1 MEPLLGKTLAEL
13 QTIAIEAG
21 LPRFVGK
28 QLCEW
33 IYRKRVTSFEQMTNI
48 SLKAR
53 QALQER
59 YVIGRTE
66 PTAEAVSKDG
76 TRKYLFP
83 ASVSKLGLPT
93 DANVSASDGEER
105 RHTSPSCRPAASDA
119 TVLPNAVECVYLPED
134 DRATLCVSTQAG
146 CKMGCKFC
154 MTGTLGFHGNLTADA
169 ILAQIL
175 HFLSPFTFN
184 LSPLTNLVLMGEG
197 EPMDNIDNVLR
208 ALNVLT
214 SDWGLGWSPK
224 RITVSTVGFLQ
235 KPSATVNGQP
245 ALQRFLE
252 ETDCHLAISLH
263 NPNPEER
270 AAIMPAERLTPISHV
285 LDLVRQYDWSKQRRL
300 SFEYICW
307 AGVND
312 DIAHAKQLLRLVSGL
327 PCRVNLIRFHQSTN
341 SPQDV
346 QALKSTN
353 SPKDVFPA
361 SGVPTTNRQ
370 WGASSDEQRMVAFRD
385 YLSAHGVTCT
395 IRKSRGEDILAACG
409 MLVNALQK

>member
-83 ASVSKLGLPT
+83 IQAEMPDNRSNDSEKRTL
-93 DANVSASDGEER
+93 
-105 RHTSPSCRPAASDA
+105 
-119 TVLPNAVECVYLPED
+119 NAQCSTLNAQHSTLNYIECVYLPED
-134 DRATLCVSTQAG
+134 DRVTLCVSTQAG

-175 HFLSPFTFN
+175 HFPD
-184 LSPLTNLVLMGEG
+184 LTNLVLMGEG
-197 EPMDNIDNVLR
+197 EPMDNIDHVLR

-214 SDWGLGWSPK
+214 SDWGLAWSPK
-224 RITVSTVGFLQ
+224 RITVSTVGLLQ
-235 KPSATVNGQP
+235 KPSAVSNQQS

-312 DIAHAKQLLRLVSGL
+312 NIAHAKQLLRLVSGL
-327 PCRVNLIRFHQSTN
+327 PCRVNLIRFHQTSDT
-341 SPQDV
+341 
-346 QALKSTN
+346 QA
-353 SPKDVFPA
+353 SPKDSNHQTLKQAQKGSNLQTLKQAQRAQTSYQSQPSFPA
-361 SGVPTTNRQ
+361 
-370 WGASSDEQRMVAFRD
+370 SDEQRMVAFRD

-395 IRKSRGEDILAACG
+395 IRRSRGEDILAACG

>member
-13 QTIAIEAG
+13 QSIAIEAG

-66 PTAEAVSKDG
+66 PTAEAVSQDG

-83 ASVSKLGLPT
+83 IQAEMPDNRSNDSEKRTRNTQRSTL
-93 DANVSASDGEER
+93 N
-105 RHTSPSCRPAASDA
+105 HI
-119 TVLPNAVECVYLPED
+119 ECVYLPED
-134 DRATLCVSTQAG
+134 DRVTLCVSTQAG

-175 HFLSPFTFN
+175 HFPD
-184 LSPLTNLVLMGEG
+184 LTNLVLMGEG
-197 EPMDNIDNVLR
+197 EPMDNIDHVLR

-214 SDWGLGWSPK
+214 SDWGLAWSPK
-224 RITVSTVGFLQ
+224 RITVSTVGLLQ
-235 KPSATVNGQP
+235 KPSTVSNQQS

-270 AAIMPAERLTPISHV
+270 AAIMPAERLTPISRV

-312 DIAHAKQLLRLVSGL
+312 DITHAKQLLRLVSGL

-346 QALKSTN
+346 QIFKSSNLQIFKSSN

-361 SGVPTTNRQ
+361 
-370 WGASSDEQRMVAFRD
+370 SDEQRMVAFRD

-395 IRKSRGEDILAACG
+395 IRRSRGEDILAACG